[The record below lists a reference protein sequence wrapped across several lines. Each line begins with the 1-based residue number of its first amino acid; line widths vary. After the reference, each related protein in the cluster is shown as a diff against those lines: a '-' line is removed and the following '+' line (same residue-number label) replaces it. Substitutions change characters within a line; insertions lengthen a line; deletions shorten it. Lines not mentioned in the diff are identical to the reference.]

1 MKKKILICSDHPSL
15 ASGYSNI
22 IRNIFYELSNK
33 YEIKMIGKDLK
44 KNLNTPFDIIG
55 QSPHDETGRFLFDK
69 ITYMFKPDIVIIIG
83 DFWDILVAETSRFRN
98 TFKLIS
104 HIAVDGSPLPKTIIL
119 PHFGL
124 RDVAQILFDSDVLV
138 TYTNFGKEEILKLLD
153 KNKCVKQIPAGIDF
167 DIFNTKT
174 NIGKTEFDNVFQSEN
189 FVTIDICRNFT
200 RKALYRNFQVL
211 SLLKNQKISHIQYSE
226 LQSPKGWFLPELSRR
241 YAVQDK
247 VSYPQKYD
255 IYTNQKDPKYLATLL
270 NQSNLFI
277 RPSLREGFGLPNIEA
292 MACNLP
298 VLVPNYGPILD
309 YLPNPEY
316 QTIAIREYVPT
327 PVSSI
332 MDALIDI
339 NDFKNKIQWFIN
351 NPNETKQIGI
361 ENSKAVNVFSWDNI
375 RKLWIETIDKLTITK
390 KMQKNN
396 IIIV

>member
-1 MKKKILICSDHPSL
+1 MKKKILLCSDHPSL

-44 KNLNTPFDIIG
+44 KNLTTPFDIIG

-153 KNKCVKQIPAGIDF
+153 KNKYVKQIPAGIDF

>member
-44 KNLNTPFDIIG
+44 KNLTTPFDIIG

-124 RDVAQILFDSDVLV
+124 RDVAQILFDSDILV

-153 KNKCVKQIPAGIDF
+153 KNKYVKQIPAGIDF